1 MKATYGLTGLGLA
14 IVAVFTIAIGAEV
27 PVISEGIADPLAVEF
42 GSNGSTAIELER
54 FEATPASLRITL
66 DWETASEVDSE
77 GFHILRSMDG
87 EDHLRNTPSLIPST
101 GGRLLGDIYSYV
113 DYDVLPGVAYSYLL
127 EEIDITGKS
136 SYFGPVSAMASGLCG
151 AVTHAEGG
159 CGVLWIVALIV
170 PAVFLVLIRKSNC
183 WQRGIPL

>member
-1 MKATYGLTGLGLA
+1 MKVTYVLAGFGLVLA
-14 IVAVFTIAIGAEV
+14 AVFTMGTGAELPLNGERIV
-27 PVISEGIADPLAVEF
+27 DPHLEEFINSDPV
-42 GSNGSTAIELER
+42 AIELER

-66 DWETASEVDSE
+66 EWETASEVDSE

-170 PAVFLVLIRKSNC
+170 PAVFLVLIRKST
-183 WQRGIPL
+183 